1 MSREDDPSA
10 SGPDRQQPDPGD
22 DPTTGPVGDDTPA
35 WIPGQ
40 GRHAGPPHGPVVPGQ
55 RTALHRRGPFPAP
68 RRDEPAGTGA
78 PGTGPPDPAAPGA
91 LPAPVR
97 TTPAT
102 GPPDPAAS
110 GAAPAP
116 GAADPDP
123 ARPGHDDPGRSPDP
137 AGTGAPAMSGAPDL
151 PAALSD
157 AGGSGIEHQRAEPPG
172 DDGPSDAYL
181 ADRVRDGDDAA
192 YEVLYQR
199 HVDAVRRLARL
210 CTRTRD
216 NAEDLVGETF
226 TRTLHALRS
235 GHGPREA
242 CRPYLLTTVR
252 RVAGDW
258 ARNERRVLLTDDVA
272 AYESGPGGEPEDP
285 AVAATDR
292 NLAARAFKE
301 LPERWQAVLWYT
313 EVEREPRDRVAPLL
327 GVSPNALSKL
337 KERARD
343 GLREAYL
350 RVYVENGL
358 PKECRPFAKNY
369 GAYVRHKLGDRA
381 EDNVRAH
388 LDECDRC
395 RAACLELAS
404 VSTCMRVVA
413 EGLLGAA
420 ALAYLAAAA
429 AAAAAVGAAVGAGAG
444 AAGAGAA
451 GSGTA
456 GAGAAGSGAA
466 GSGAAGGGS
475 GGTAAAQGGQ
485 TLLKSGLIAGATIA
499 AIAAV
504 AWAFVANNEDGP
516 KKPVAAPTPAPA
528 ASAVQQPPPSPPA
541 PPPPPPAPPAAPS
554 PAPPPP
560 PKPEPPKAPP
570 PKPTPEPPRPTPPAS
585 VTPPA
590 APAPPKPTPPKAP
603 PPKPPKPLKPPYVT
617 IEPTRIVVDNGKVRV
632 ECGGTPAGKSGMPR
646 CEHVTI
652 TLPSR
657 PPNPN
662 RPSAAPQPTSG
673 CREFGMPGTPKVTIC
688 RK

>member
-10 SGPDRQQPDPGD
+10 SGPDRQPSDPPIDPASVDPAATAPDGD
-22 DPTTGPVGDDTPA
+22 GSTRV
-35 WIPGQ
+35 PGQ
-40 GRHAGPPHGPVVPGQ
+40 GRNSGPAQGPVVPGQ

-68 RRDEPAGTGA
+68 RGHEPPRAGA
-78 PGTGPPDPAAPGA
+78 PGAGTPDAAAPGA
-91 LPAPVR
+91 VPAPV
-97 TTPAT
+97 
-102 GPPDPAAS
+102 GP
-110 GAAPAP
+110 
-116 GAADPDP
+116 ADPPEPADP
-123 ARPGHDDPGRSPDP
+123 RYRPGPGDGG
-137 AGTGAPAMSGAPDL
+137 AGSDHQGAEG
-151 PAALSD
+151 
-157 AGGSGIEHQRAEPPG
+157 RG

-210 CTRTRD
+210 CTRTRE

-272 AYESGPGGEPEDP
+272 AYEAGPSGEPEDP

-292 NLAARAFKE
+292 NLAAKAFQE

-350 RVYVENGL
+350 KVYVENGL

-369 GAYVRHKLGDRA
+369 GAYVRNSLGDRA
-381 EDNVRAH
+381 ENNVRAH

-404 VSTCMRVVA
+404 VSTCMRVAA

-420 ALAYLAAAA
+420 ALAYLATAAA
-429 AAAAAVGAAVGAGAG
+429 AAAAIGAAVAGG
-444 AAGAGAA
+444 TVAAGGAAA
-451 GSGTA
+451 GSGSA
-456 GAGAAGSGAA
+456 GEAAGSA
-466 GSGAAGGGS
+466 GSAGSASGGSSGGS
-475 GGTAAAQGGQ
+475 GGSAGAGEGGS
-485 TLLKSGLIAGATIA
+485 TMVKASLIAGV
-499 AIAAV
+499 AV
-504 AWAFVANNEDGP
+504 AAAAALAWALTHQPEAG
-516 KKPVAAPTPAPA
+516 KKPVAAPAAPAPPA
-528 ASAVQQPPPSPPA
+528 ATPA
-541 PPPPPPAPPAAPS
+541 PPPPPPPVQPPAPPT
-554 PAPPPP
+554 PPP

-570 PKPTPEPPRPTPPAS
+570 PKPTPPPPQPSPPPRPP
-585 VTPPA
+585 
-590 APAPPKPTPPKAP
+590 APAPPPPKATPTPKPPKPTPPK
-603 PPKPPKPLKPPYVT
+603 PPKPRPT
-617 IEPTRIVVDNGKVRV
+617 IIVEPTRIIVDNGRVRV
-632 ECGGTPAGKSGMPR
+632 ECSGQPVGRVGIPR
-646 CEHVTI
+646 CENVTL

-657 PPNPN
+657 PPNAN
-662 RPSAAPQPTSG
+662 RPTPAQACRQYGPSGAPNL
-673 CREFGMPGTPKVTIC
+673 TIC
-688 RK
+688 RR

>member
-10 SGPDRQQPDPGD
+10 SGPDRQPTDPPTDPIPTDPCAPPPDGD
-22 DPTTGPVGDDTPA
+22 GPS

-40 GRHAGPPHGPVVPGQ
+40 GRHAGPPGPVVPGQ

-68 RRDEPAGTGA
+68 RGHES
-78 PGTGPPDPAAPGA
+78 PGTGTTGAGTPDTAATGSV
-91 LPAPVR
+91 PAPVGPADALDAPR
-97 TTPAT
+97 TDAPHTDSAYADSPYADASST
-102 GPPDPAAS
+102 GSSP
-110 GAAPAP
+110 GGPAP
-116 GAADPDP
+116 GGPATVRPSPVGPEPTGPDR
-123 ARPGHDDPGRSPDP
+123 AVPGAGDG
-137 AGTGAPAMSGAPDL
+137 GTGD
-151 PAALSD
+151 
-157 AGGSGIEHQRAEPPG
+157 EHQGANGRG

-192 YEVLYQR
+192 YEILYQR

-210 CTRTRD
+210 CTRTRE

-272 AYESGPGGEPEDP
+272 SYESGPAGEPEDP

-292 NLAARAFKE
+292 NLAAKAFQE

-350 RVYVENGL
+350 KVYVENGL

-369 GAYVRHKLGDRA
+369 GAYVRHSLGDRA
-381 EDNVRAH
+381 ENNVRAH

-395 RAACLELAS
+395 RAACVELAS

-429 AAAAAVGAAVGAGAG
+429 AAAAAVGAAVGSGTG
-444 AAGAGAA
+444 AAGSAASGSGSAGGAAGAA
-451 GSGTA
+451 GSGSGGSG
-456 GAGAAGSGAA
+456 GAGAAGE
-466 GSGAAGGGS
+466 
-475 GGTAAAQGGQ
+475 GGQ
-485 TLLKSGLIAGATIA
+485 TMVKASLIAT
-499 AIAAV
+499 AAV
-504 AWAFVANNEDGP
+504 AAAAALAWALTHEPQAG
-516 KKPVAAPTPAPA
+516 KKPVAAP
-528 ASAVQQPPPSPPA
+528 ASA
-541 PPPPPPAPPAAPS
+541 PAAPS
-554 PAPPPP
+554 PAPPAPPQSPPPPVQPPVVPPTTPPP

-570 PKPTPEPPRPTPPAS
+570 PKPTPTPPQPTPPPRP
-585 VTPPA
+585 PA
-590 APAPPKPTPPKAP
+590 AVVPPPKATP
-603 PPKPPKPLKPPYVT
+603 TPKPPTPTPTPSKPPRPRPT
-617 IEPTRIVVDNGKVRV
+617 IIVEPTRIIVDNGKVRV
-632 ECGGTPAGKSGMPR
+632 ECSGQPVGRVGIPR
-646 CEHVTI
+646 CENVTL

-657 PPNPN
+657 PAGPN
-662 RPSAAPQPTSG
+662 RPTPAPTCVQFGPTG
-673 CREFGMPGTPKVTIC
+673 APNLTIC
-688 RK
+688 RR

>member
-10 SGPDRQQPDPGD
+10 SGPDRQPSDPPTDPAPVDPAAAAPGGD
-22 DPTTGPVGDDTPA
+22 GAARV
-35 WIPGQ
+35 PGQ
-40 GRHAGPPHGPVVPGQ
+40 GRHAGPPQGPVLPGQ

-68 RRDEPAGTGA
+68 RGHEPPRAGASGAGTPDTA
-78 PGTGPPDPAAPGA
+78 ASGPV
-91 LPAPVR
+91 PAPV
-97 TTPAT
+97 
-102 GPPDPAAS
+102 GP
-110 GAAPAP
+110 P
-116 GAADPDP
+116 GAADSPGTPGAPRARDSHGPAGAPPAGPEPTGP
-123 ARPGHDDPGRSPDP
+123 ARPGPGDG
-137 AGTGAPAMSGAPDL
+137 GTGSDHQGAD
-151 PAALSD
+151 
-157 AGGSGIEHQRAEPPG
+157 GRG

-181 ADRVRDGDDAA
+181 ADRVREGDDAA

-210 CTRTRD
+210 CTRTRE

-272 AYESGPGGEPEDP
+272 AYESGPSGEPEDP

-292 NLAARAFKE
+292 NLAAKAFQE

-350 RVYVENGL
+350 KVYVENGL

-369 GAYVRHKLGDRA
+369 GAYVRNSLGDRA
-381 EDNVRAH
+381 ENNVRAH

-404 VSTCMRVVA
+404 VSTCMRVAA

-420 ALAYLAAAA
+420 ALAYLATAA
-429 AAAAAVGAAVGAGAG
+429 AAAAAVGAAVA
-444 AAGAGAA
+444 
-451 GSGTA
+451 
-456 GAGAAGSGAA
+456 
-466 GSGAAGGGS
+466 
-475 GGTAAAQGGQ
+475 GGTAAAGGAAAG
-485 TLLKSGLIAGATIA
+485 SGSAGEAAGSAGSGSSSGGSSGGAGAGEGSKTMVKATLIAGA
-499 AIAAV
+499 AV
-504 AWAFVANNEDGP
+504 AVGAALAWALTHQPEAG
-516 KKPVAAPTPAPA
+516 KKPVAAPAAPAPPAATPAPPKPTPA
-528 ASAVQQPPPSPPA
+528 PPQ
-541 PPPPPPAPPAAPS
+541 PPPPPPVPPPAVPT
-554 PAPPPP
+554 PPPP
-560 PKPEPPKAPP
+560 PKPQPPKAPP
-570 PKPTPEPPRPTPPAS
+570 PKPAPTPPQPSPPPRPPAAVAAPPKATPPPKPPRPTPPK
-585 VTPPA
+585 T
-590 APAPPKPTPPKAP
+590 PKPRP
-603 PPKPPKPLKPPYVT
+603 T
-617 IEPTRIVVDNGKVRV
+617 IIVEPTRIVVDNGRVRV
-632 ECGGTPAGKSGMPR
+632 ECSGEPVGRVGVPR
-646 CEHVTI
+646 CENVTI

-657 PPNPN
+657 PAAADRPTPAQTCRQYGPTGAPNL
-662 RPSAAPQPTSG
+662 
-673 CREFGMPGTPKVTIC
+673 TIC